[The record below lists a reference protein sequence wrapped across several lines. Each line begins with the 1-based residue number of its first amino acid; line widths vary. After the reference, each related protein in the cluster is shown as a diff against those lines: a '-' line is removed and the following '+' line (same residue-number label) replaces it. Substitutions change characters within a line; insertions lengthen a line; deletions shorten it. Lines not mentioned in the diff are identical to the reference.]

1 MSELG
6 SPKQVEEIKREY
18 FKLNVN
24 QRLDTNFTLQ
34 NEEEKEEFLEMCKFV
49 GTILSIGQIFKT
61 QSSLS
66 RNICHLKH
74 IFYFAFILSFPLR
87 ATYSTFWFFF
97 AGHAC
102 SLV

>member
-1 MSELG
+1 MTHID
-6 SPKQVEEIKREY
+6 SPKEVEEIKREY

-24 QRLDTNFTLQ
+24 QRLDTKFTLQ

-66 RNICHLKH
+66 RNLCHLKH

-87 ATYSTFWFFF
+87 ATYPTFSFFL
-97 AGHAC
+97 AGHVC
-102 SLV
+102 SMA